1 MSSRNSAV
9 KTESPPKVRNGRL
22 ADHWTVWDLAWP
34 VIALNS
40 LQVVNSLLDSKFV
53 GSLGAASLTASGAAI
68 NITFLF
74 FSIAFALGTAATAMV
89 SRFYGADDP
98 TNMAKAARQ
107 SVSLSIAIGL
117 LSSGVA
123 VLLAPVAAGILV
135 KPGGA
140 AYHEMLRYIHPIIIG
155 MPAVFVFSA
164 VAACLRA
171 IGDTRTPMVVSGFQI
186 LLHIVLNYLLMFPT
200 RHFSYSLGLF
210 GWDIAEGSVAIPG
223 ADLGIAGAGIAF
235 SISAY
240 FSALVYLPVA
250 SRTRLGVL
258 YWIEMPSLD
267 WARRIIRI
275 AVPASI
281 SSLIRVT
288 SLFAFSAALKHTLEG
303 ETALGAMR
311 VGFSMEGIA
320 FMPAFGYMMAASALV
335 GQSLG
340 AKRPDRA
347 ERLAWCAT
355 YQATLFT
362 VIVSILFLVFAPQLA
377 GWFVED
383 ATQMALATSFLRI
396 IAITEPLFAVAVVLT
411 GAHQGAGDS
420 LRPMWVALITS
431 WFVRVPAVWL
441 IAVVLR
447 FDTTGAWWVMSGTQ
461 AIHGVAMVMLFRA
474 GRWKDQGV

>member
-1 MSSRNSAV
+1 LSSRNTAL
-9 KTESPPKVRNGRL
+9 EADSPPKQRTGRF

-74 FSIAFALGTAATAMV
+74 FSIAFALGTAATALV
-89 SRFYGADDP
+89 SRFYGADDSES
-98 TNMAKAARQ
+98 MAKAARQ
-107 SVSLSIAIGL
+107 SVSLSIVLGL
-117 LSSGVA
+117 ICSGIA
-123 VLLAPVAAGILV
+123 AFLAPLAAHALV
-135 KPGGA
+135 KPGGS
-140 AYHEMLRYIHPIIIG
+140 AYGEMLRYIHPVIVG

-171 IGDTRTPMVVSGFQI
+171 VGDTRTPMVVSGFQI
-186 LLHIVLNYLLMFPT
+186 LLHILLNYLLMFPT
-200 RHFSYSLGLF
+200 RLVPYSFSLF
-210 GWDIAEGSVAIPG
+210 GWDIAEGTLTIPG
-223 ADLGIAGAGIAF
+223 ANLGIAGAGIAF

-250 SRTRLGVL
+250 SRTKLGRLYRL
-258 YWIEMPSLD
+258 ELPTIN
-267 WARRIIRI
+267 WARRIVRI

-340 AKRPDRA
+340 AKKPERA

-355 YQATLFT
+355 YQALLFT
-362 VIVSILFLVFAPQLA
+362 VLVSIAFILFAEHLSS
-377 GWFVED
+377 WFVD
-383 ATQMALATSFLRI
+383 DPTQQALATSYLRI
-396 IAITEPLFAVAVVLT
+396 IGITEPLFAVAVVLT

-420 LRPMWVALITS
+420 ARPMWTALITS
-431 WFVRVPAVWL
+431 WFLRVPAVWL
-441 IAVVLR
+441 FAVGLGLQ
-447 FDTTGAWWVMSGTQ
+447 TTAAWWVMSATQ
-461 AIHGVAMVMLFRA
+461 AIHGFAMIWLFRN
-474 GRWKDQGV
+474 GSWKKQEV

>member
-1 MSSRNSAV
+1 MSSRNAAL
-9 KTESPPKVRNGRL
+9 KTGTPPKERTGRF

-53 GSLGAASLTASGAAI
+53 GSLGPASLTASGAAI

-74 FSIAFALGTAATAMV
+74 FSVAFALGTAATAVV

-107 SVSLSIAIGL
+107 SVSLSIALGL
-117 LSSGVA
+117 ISSGVA
-123 VLLAPVAAGILV
+123 ALLAPLAASILV
-135 KPGGA
+135 KPGGP
-140 AYHEMLRYIHPIIIG
+140 AYHEMLRYIHPVIIG
-155 MPAVFVFSA
+155 MPAVFVFST
-164 VAACLRA
+164 VGACLRA
-171 IGDTRTPMVVSGFQI
+171 VGDTRTPMVVSGVQI
-186 LLHIVLNYLLMFPT
+186 LLHILLNYLLMFPT
-200 RHFSYSLGLF
+200 RLVPYSLSLF
-210 GWDIAEGSVAIPG
+210 GWDIAEGTLTIPG
-223 ADLGIAGAGIAF
+223 ANLGIAGAGIAF

-250 SRTRLGVL
+250 SRTKLGVL
-258 YWIEMPSLD
+258 YRIEMPSLD

-311 VGFSMEGIA
+311 VGFSMEAIA

-340 AKRPDRA
+340 AKKPERA

-355 YQATLFT
+355 HQATLFT
-362 VIVSILFLVFAPQLA
+362 VFVSVMFLVFAPQLSA
-377 GWFVED
+377 WFVAD
-383 ATQMALATSFLRI
+383 PTQMALATSFLRI
-396 IAITEPLFAVAVVLT
+396 IAITEPLFAIAVVLT

-420 LRPMWVALITS
+420 IRPMWMALITS

-441 IAVVLR
+441 FAVALG
-447 FDTTGAWWVMSGTQ
+447 FDSTGAWWVMSATQ
-461 AIHGVAMVMLFRA
+461 AVHGVAMILLFRA
-474 GRWKDQGV
+474 GRWKSQQV

>member
-1 MSSRNSAV
+1 MSFRNAAL
-9 KTESPPKVRNGRL
+9 KTESVPKERTGRF

-34 VIALNS
+34 VITLNS

-53 GSLGAASLTASGAAI
+53 GSLGPASLTASGAAL

-74 FSIAFALGTAATAMV
+74 FSIAFALGTAATAIV

-98 TNMAKAARQ
+98 TNMTKAARQ
-107 SVSLSIAIGL
+107 SVSLSISLGV
-117 LSSGVA
+117 LSSVVA
-123 VLLAPVAAGILV
+123 VVLSPLAASVLV
-135 KPGGA
+135 KPGGD
-140 AYHEMLRYIHPIIIG
+140 AYHEMLRYIYPIVVG
-155 MPAVFVFSA
+155 MPAVFVFST

-171 IGDTRTPMVVSGFQI
+171 VGDTRTPMIVSGVQI

-200 RHFSYSLGLF
+200 RHVPYALSLF
-210 GWDIAEGSVAIPG
+210 GWDIANGTLTIPG

-240 FSALVYLPVA
+240 FSALAYLPVA
-250 SRTRLGVL
+250 SRTKLGVL
-258 YWIEMPSLD
+258 YRIELPSLD
-267 WARRIIRI
+267 WAWRMIRI
-275 AVPASI
+275 AIPASV

-288 SLFAFSAALKHTLEG
+288 SLFAFSAALKHTIEG

-311 VGFSMEGIA
+311 VGFSMEAIA

-340 AKRPDRA
+340 AKKPERA

-362 VIVSILFLVFAPQLA
+362 VFVSVLFLVFAPQLS

-383 ATQMALATSFLRI
+383 AMQRALATSFLRI
-396 IAITEPLFAVAVVLT
+396 IAITEPLFAIAVVLT

-420 LRPMWVALITS
+420 VRPMWAALVTS

-441 IAVVLR
+441 FAVAMG
-447 FDTTGAWWVMSGTQ
+447 FDTAGAWWVMSATQ
-461 AIHGVAMVMLFRA
+461 AIHGIAMVVLFRA
-474 GRWKDQGV
+474 GRWKTQKV